1 MTIERLQA
9 TVDRLTDAGEWRAAE
24 RPVESLEGIYSR
36 SFSWVDRLA
45 IWVTENVGTMGFFAI
60 LATWTAVWLAW
71 NTIAPSD
78 LRFDPAPAFV
88 MWLFISNV
96 IQIHLM
102 PLIMVGQN
110 LQGSQSEAR
119 AEHDLE
125 VNIKAEEEIELI
137 LHHLEQQNDMLRAML
152 EKHGIKLDEVLRR
165 ETAAG

>member
-9 TVDRLTDAGEWRAAE
+9 NVDRLTDASEWRSAE

-36 SFSWVDRLA
+36 SFSTVDRLA
-45 IWVTENVGTMGFFAI
+45 IWVTDNVGTMGFFAI

-71 NTIAPSD
+71 NTFAPAD

-110 LQGSQSEAR
+110 LQGRHEKLR
-119 AEHDLE
+119 DELE
-125 VNIKAEEEIELI
+125 FQVNLKAERGVETVLDHLANQNQLMIEILKR
-137 LHHLEQQNDMLRAML
+137 LERIEGGRA
-152 EKHGIKLDEVLRR
+152 GT
-165 ETAAG
+165 TAG